1 MQSPPARAIPNY
13 FFKDHQPAG
22 GEDGTLQKSSQG
34 FNVSEN
40 CYNPVFASCCRAE
53 ALGYTGQSPPARAR
67 PDLILKDHKPPA
79 MQGKARLRG
88 RERNNCSTTIFEIFR
103 RSVRIKRHRAAC
115 VASGS
120 VQHRSAT
127 GEHMRAHRVTH
138 AQHAPVPAGRGRRH
152 RNRTHS
158 NRPAWGAAARHTA
171 DRDTQRRTHRRASA
185 HRCHCD
191 RLDNEA
197 QFHVSYVTCHN
208 LLLASVTFA
217 RGSVR
222 EENGRSNRLCL
233 DREIR
238 MRTDRKRSE

>member
-1 MQSPPARAIPNY
+1 VRTAIISSPSVPIRHIRADPCSIS
-13 FFKDHQPAG
+13 AIWC
-22 GEDGTLQKSSQG
+22 E
-34 FNVSEN
+34 
-40 CYNPVFASCCRAE
+40 
-53 ALGYTGQSPPARAR
+53 
-67 PDLILKDHKPPA
+67 
-79 MQGKARLRG
+79 ARLRG

-171 DRDTQRRTHRRASA
+171 DRDTQRRTHHRASA